1 MSIES
6 GGYFGSNSAEEQPMP
21 IRRYHLDRC
30 EPVMDRDDSDGEYC
44 LWDDVQ
50 GEITRLEQKL
60 EEIMQDLQSRN
71 IHLLSKHCW
80 CEPEGHPW
88 TQKGEVL

>member
-1 MSIES
+1 MS
-6 GGYFGSNSAEEQPMP
+6 GYEITDTAGLNKLANKLTAVKSTSLQMRPSKNPML
-21 IRRYHLDRC
+21 Y
-30 EPVMDRDDSDGEYC
+30 DGEIHEMH
-44 LWDDVQ
+44 VQ
-50 GEITRLEQKL
+50 GEIARLEQKL

>member
-1 MSIES
+1 MKN
-6 GGYFGSNSAEEQPMP
+6 YNPDYDCEE
-21 IRRYHLDRC
+21 HL
-30 EPVMDRDDSDGEYC
+30 
-44 LWDDVQ
+44 
-50 GEITRLEQKL
+50 TRADMRVDFLEQKL
-60 EEIMQDLQSRN
+60 EEIMMDLQSRN